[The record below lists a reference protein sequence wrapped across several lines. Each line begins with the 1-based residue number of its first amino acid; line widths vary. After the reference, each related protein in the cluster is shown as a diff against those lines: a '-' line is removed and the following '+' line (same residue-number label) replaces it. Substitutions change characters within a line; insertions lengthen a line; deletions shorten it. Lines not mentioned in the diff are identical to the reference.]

1 MPDVKLREIRM
12 SSGMKTNIVINVWKG
27 KEDTEKGTKTK
38 SRKQNNNIICVMN
51 TARYAI
57 ALLGKSSFG
66 TFEDEEAYS
75 EY

>member
-12 SSGMKTNIVINVWKG
+12 SSGMKTNIVINVWKD

-38 SRKQNNNIICVMN
+38 SRKQNNNIDCLMN

-57 ALLGKSSFG
+57 AL
-66 TFEDEEAYS
+66 
-75 EY
+75 